1 MAHIPGSLSV
11 SIVGAGR
18 VGSALAALLH
28 SKGFRIVSVV
38 SRRRSSARQLA
49 ALVRCRQYSQD
60 LADLH
65 PSTNFLLIAT
75 ADEAISTVARR
86 IARLAPLNFP
96 KLYAAHTSGLLTSD
110 ELAPLQ
116 RKGATVLSL
125 HPVQTFPRQRA
136 VHQHVR
142 ALNGISYGVE
152 GSPSA
157 CRFARSLVTRLGGR
171 LLEVPKEEK
180 ISYHLACVFASN
192 YSVALLGAVHAIT
205 KDFAALRHFE
215 KLVLAS
221 VENAFSLTP
230 QGALTG
236 PIARGS
242 VKAVQQHLTELRARH
257 RGLVDLY
264 RAAGRLALELAER
277 EYTLPPKTVRRLKQ
291 LLKP

>member
-1 MAHIPGSLSV
+1 
-11 SIVGAGR
+11 
-18 VGSALAALLH
+18 
-28 SKGFRIVSVV
+28 
-38 SRRRSSARQLA
+38 
-49 ALVRCRQYSQD
+49 
-60 LADLH
+60 
-65 PSTNFLLIAT
+65 LIAT
-75 ADEAISTVARR
+75 ADEAIST
-86 IARLAPLNFP
+86 IAHRVVHAAPLNFP
-96 KLYAAHTSGLLTSD
+96 RLFAAHTSGLLTSD

-116 RKGATVLSL
+116 RKGATVFSL
-125 HPVQTFPRQRA
+125 HPVQTFPRN
-136 VHQHVR
+136 R
-142 ALNGISYGVE
+142 ALQQQIRALKGISYGVE

-205 KDFAALRHFE
+205 KDFAALCHFE
-215 KLVLAS
+215 KLVYTS
-221 VENAFSLTP
+221 VENAFTLAP
-230 QGALTG
+230 HDALTG